1 MVGKA
6 GTAFARRLTPALST
20 YANRRVFLP
29 NAPVAR
35 SVGFRQRCRGPAGGR
50 RAVVHGGSRDVGPRL
65 KLTIDGSDLGVTNP
79 ARSRPLR
86 QQLQVRVDPRGEPTV
101 PRRVTACANK
111 HNKPH
116 GLIVGSRGR
125 VSKPTTAAQPW
136 PGELVFMP
144 PSRPSTCRAAC
155 SARQRTPTSIGE
167 PENLAPGATRDVR
180 LPKTAEGSDPGSK
193 PSGIRGVSGNRLDS
207 STWPTD

>member
-125 VSKPTTAAQPW
+125 LSKPTTAAQPW

-144 PSRPSTCRAAC
+144 RSGHPGHHTPVRKAAFPRPHASPFRTNNGGLLASSGSRHGRQFVSEPRG
-155 SARQRTPTSIGE
+155 ARP
-167 PENLAPGATRDVR
+167 
-180 LPKTAEGSDPGSK
+180 
-193 PSGIRGVSGNRLDS
+193 
-207 STWPTD
+207 